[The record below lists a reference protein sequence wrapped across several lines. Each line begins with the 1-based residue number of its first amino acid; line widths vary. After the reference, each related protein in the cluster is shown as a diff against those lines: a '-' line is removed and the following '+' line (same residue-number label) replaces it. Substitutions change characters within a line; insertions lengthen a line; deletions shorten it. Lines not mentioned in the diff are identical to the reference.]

1 MMSVLSVAGIRHVL
15 NNIMNDLRP
24 CKIKSRIE
32 TNGINDQIPRKTAKK
47 TFNPSVYRRRQT
59 DGRDKFTLPAERTG
73 KRQGLSFAC
82 ASI

>member
-32 TNGINDQIPRKTAKK
+32 TNGIRDQIPRKTAKK
-47 TFNPSVYRRRQT
+47 TFFTSVYRSKQT
-59 DGRDKFTLPAERTG
+59 DVRDISTPLAERHWKMAG
-73 KRQGLSFAC
+73 A
-82 ASI
+82 